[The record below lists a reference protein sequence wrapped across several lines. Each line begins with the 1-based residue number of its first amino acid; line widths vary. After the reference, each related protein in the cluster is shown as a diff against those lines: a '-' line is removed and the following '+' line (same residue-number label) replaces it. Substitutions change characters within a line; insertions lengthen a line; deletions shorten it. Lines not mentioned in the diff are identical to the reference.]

1 MKRKWLSMLLA
12 LCLVVGMIPVAAS
25 AEVVR
30 VDDTE
35 SLWNDETQSFRIYD
49 DYWADVV
56 TSQPEGYVIDENAK
70 SLSIS
75 TSEALAWF
83 GKQINSGES
92 FAGYTITITSDLD
105 MSGHYWTP
113 IDTATIQ
120 YNQNESG
127 DVSWTTVDPQ
137 KKLDGA
143 TISGGEEGHTIT
155 GITTATGLRGPN
167 QPSEPGDGSNCYYY
181 AAFIGRNDG
190 TLTISDLTFADSN
203 IAITAPAE
211 GVASNGS
218 SMSAAVIA
226 NNSGTLTLDSVSVA
240 GANILAM
247 QKAAALVA
255 YTTGRFT
262 VRQCEITD
270 NTISAYFQVAPV
282 LGYGSKNNLVIQGI
296 KLENNT
302 VRALEQQGENW
313 SYTTDEEGNQYYSYG
328 SDATAI
334 YNAGQVAV
342 FYDGQTDSGEE
353 GSGPELVAQVNGY
366 FYGTLSNAIAA
377 ADPGDTVTVLRD
389 ATENVS
395 VPSGKDIIL
404 DLNGKTLTSQV
415 TVDGKLV
422 VKDSTATAEPAVSAD
437 YEEVTYTSGKITYSG
452 TTVLARN
459 GGTVIL
465 ESGTIQSTGNIG
477 LYAQGDTTG
486 ASEVKSTVT
495 MNGGYV
501 IAQEFAASTQ
511 GKGATLNI
519 NDGVLVA
526 KDNAV
531 IAGNGTNKEG
541 TRYGGTVINISG
553 GTMIGHITTNG
564 YIACGIYH
572 PQEGELNI
580 TGGTIYADEGLGI
593 LMRGGKLN
601 MTDGTITATANE
613 RTTGKVGDSTI
624 VVGGSAVL
632 YDLSSGYYD
641 GENVTI
647 SLSGGN
653 YTSAS
658 NVPVI
663 SVNAEEEKLVEAKSR
678 ISVTGGYFTS
688 DPSEYV
694 DENMA
699 AIPSDLPGYAFTVG
713 DAVETVVKPAVGAPS
728 VELGSGISETDEQ
741 TVQNAAASVKV
752 EGGELAAAA
761 NSIVTEAD
769 KVKEE
774 AIQEYKE
781 SDIAGAGSATDVNVY
796 AQTYLDIKPT
806 AYNVTSENKTLTMD
820 ITPMYRVVA
829 STEISADALKVEG
842 EISADETA
850 NAVVL
855 KGSEKELTNIQTMTI
870 TLTLPNGFTTKGSTV
885 YIQHKGYEYTAT
897 ADNSGKITFTNPH
910 GFSEFT
916 FSTQSQ
922 AVAKIN
928 GTSYTT
934 LQAAVDAV
942 KNGETITLLK
952 NDLSATVSKAVTFK
966 VDSEGGEY
974 TATFTAGNG
983 YVLTDDGNGNYVVTY
998 AGGGGSATE
1007 EPTFP
1012 FEDVSESA
1020 WYYDA
1025 VKYVYEN
1032 SIMAGTGDVTFDPE
1046 VKLTRAM
1053 AVQIL
1058 YNLEGKPE
1066 VTTTSTFTDLDA
1078 GAWYIDAVN
1087 WASANGVVA
1096 GMGDNTF
1103 APDVNVSR
1111 EQFAQMMYNYA
1122 TYKKYDVSKSGDL
1135 TQFPDNGSVSSWAT
1149 TAMSWANGNGLING
1163 TELSNGSVVLD
1174 PQGTA
1179 IRAQAASILMNFDKN
1194 LVK

>member
-1 MKRKWLSMLLA
+1 MGILHGFSQDGGTFIANKCSIANSEVILEADGTDSEAAFSGLIVGYDGYNKAKTNGIS
-12 LCLVVGMIPVAAS
+12 LVGNKVSIDDSVDWGSAS
-25 AEVVR
+25 ITSVDGVTSAGSWGLTCDTYTHGSSGTQKVYFVAEVGGYQY
-30 VDDTE
+30 
-35 SLWNDETQSFRIYD
+35 ETL
-49 DYWADVV
+49 AD
-56 TSQPEGYVIDENAK
+56 
-70 SLSIS
+70 
-75 TSEALAWF
+75 
-83 GKQINSGES
+83 
-92 FAGYTITITSDLD
+92 
-105 MSGHYWTP
+105 
-113 IDTATIQ
+113 
-120 YNQNESG
+120 
-127 DVSWTTVDPQ
+127 
-137 KKLDGA
+137 
-143 TISGGEEGHTIT
+143 
-155 GITTATGLRGPN
+155 
-167 QPSEPGDGSNCYYY
+167 
-181 AAFIGRNDG
+181 
-190 TLTISDLTFADSN
+190 
-203 IAITAPAE
+203 
-211 GVASNGS
+211 
-218 SMSAAVIA
+218 
-226 NNSGTLTLDSVSVA
+226 
-240 GANILAM
+240 
-247 QKAAALVA
+247 
-255 YTTGRFT
+255 
-262 VRQCEITD
+262 
-270 NTISAYFQVAPV
+270 
-282 LGYGSKNNLVIQGI
+282 
-296 KLENNT
+296 
-302 VRALEQQGENW
+302 
-313 SYTTDEEGNQYYSYG
+313 
-328 SDATAI
+328 
-334 YNAGQVAV
+334 
-342 FYDGQTDSGEE
+342 
-353 GSGPELVAQVNGY
+353 
-366 FYGTLSNAIAA
+366 AIAA
-377 ADPGDTVTVLRD
+377 ADPGDTVTVLQ
-389 ATENVS
+389 
-395 VPSGKDIIL
+395 DIEEGQV
-404 DLNGKTLTSQV
+404 DFQKNV
-415 TVDGKLV
+415 TVDLGTHTWTGIDTNDYLFTVSGNYEVAIKNGAMVAPKFLGNV
-422 VKDSTATAEPAVSAD
+422 TAGNVTLEACDITENNCLFVKGGQVFLKNTDLTATASNAF
-437 YEEVTYTSGKITYSG
+437 G
-452 TTVLARN
+452 
-459 GGTVIL
+459 
-465 ESGTIQSTGNIG
+465 IQ
-477 LYAQGDTTG
+477 
-486 ASEVKSTVT
+486 V
-495 MNGGYV
+495 
-501 IAQEFAASTQ
+501 
-511 GKGATLNI
+511 
-519 NDGVLVA
+519 NDGMFTLDADSSITAMGQDYATGVFVQGSNESA
-526 KDNAV
+526 KP
-531 IAGNGTNKEG
+531 
-541 TRYGGTVINISG
+541 VINI
-553 GTMIGHITTNG
+553 
-564 YIACGIYH
+564 Y
-572 PQEGELNI
+572 
-580 TGGTIYADEGLGI
+580 
-593 LMRGGKLN
+593 
-601 MTDGTITATANE
+601 GTITAFGSTVEGNGTDRSNPEINIMEGAVLTAEKLAMYLPQPGVVNI
-613 RTTGKVGDSTI
+613 TGASVTGYAAIGIKSGTLNIKDSTI
-624 VVGGSAVL
+624 HGVANDNVLGDEHSATNGIATDGSAIVIDSYVGYAGAMNL
-632 YDLSSGYYD
+632 NISGDSHIVSDYSTAIHEIGNNAGKTNVVSITVNGGYFSSASGYKNILVRD
-641 GENVTI
+641 VTKD
-647 SLSGGN
+647 
-653 YTSAS
+653 T
-658 NVPVI
+658 
-663 SVNAEEEKLVEAKSR
+663 VNITA
-678 ISVTGGYFTS
+678 GYFTS

-713 DAVETVVKPAVGAPS
+713 DAVETEVKPAVGAPS

-781 SDIAGAGSATDVNVY
+781 SDIAGPGSAEDVNVY
-796 AQTYLDIKPT
+796 AQTYLNIKPT
-806 AYNVTSENKTLTMD
+806 AYDVTSENKTLTMD

-829 STEISADALKVEG
+829 STETSADALKVEG
-842 EISADETA
+842 EISAGETA

-870 TLTLPNGFTTKGSTV
+870 TLTLPSGFTTEGSTV

-897 ADNSGKITFTNPH
+897 ANGSSEITFTNPH

-966 VDSEGGEY
+966 VASEGGEY

-1012 FEDVSESA
+1012 FKDVSENA

-1103 APDVNVSR
+1103 APDINVSR

-1122 TYKKYDVSKSGDL
+1122 AYKKYDVSKSGDL